1 MLRWLLKYEGY
12 PPGVVFALLL
22 HGGLLLFLLGREFQ
36 PREIVNLERPVYIA
50 AAISKENPQRVKREE
65 QARRQLEQQR
75 AAERERQRQ
84 QEARRA
90 EEERQ
95 RQAAAERQRQ
105 EQERQRQAEAERQ
118 RQAEAE
124 KQRQAEAER
133 QRQAEAERQRQA
145 EAERQRQAEAERQRQ
160 AEAERQRQAEAE
172 RQRQAEAER
181 QRQAAAAAAAAEA
194 EAASTNLVA
203 QYAALIADL
212 VSQNW
217 IRPPNARNGMVAVVE
232 IRMAPNGEI
241 LASNIV
247 QSSGDSNYDR
257 SVDQAVKRLGRVPE
271 MQDLPVAVF
280 ERNFRVFTLTF
291 TPEDL
296 LR

>member
-124 KQRQAEAER
+124 KQRQV
-133 QRQAEAERQRQA
+133 EAERQRQA